1 MRGCNDGRVPLFLVA
16 DVVVSTNSLVV
27 IVAICASVC
36 ASVFHLHLSFLSLS
50 MLSAK
55 SPSVALP
62 IVSTLSHHR
71 RHCP

>member
-27 IVAICASVC
+27 IVAICASV
-36 ASVFHLHLSFLSLS
+36 FHLHLSFLSLS

-55 SPSVALP
+55 LPSVALP
-62 IVSTLSHHR
+62 IVSTSSHHR